1 MATPKETAEKTGLPP
16 ERVTTED
23 GVTGVEAEAT
33 TLNINTTAS
42 MRKDKSN
49 ADLANEVKRAQAHF
63 KGQKKVKVSIPS
75 VLSAKLGNILFVGV
89 NGVSINV
96 PVDGEDHDVP
106 EVFALHIKQILKD
119 LK

>member
-1 MATPKETAEKTGLPP
+1 MATPTKAENTGLPP

-23 GVTGVEAEAT
+23 GITGVDAEAT
-33 TLNINTTAS
+33 TLNINTTQT
-42 MRKDKSN
+42 MKRDKSN
-49 ADLANEVKRAQAHF
+49 SELANEVKRAQAQF
-63 KGQKKVKVSIPS
+63 KGQKKVKVAIPA
-75 VLSAKLGNILFVGV
+75 VLANKLGAVLFVGI

-106 EVFALHIKQILKD
+106 EVFAKHIKQILKD